1 MPHLTLTLFG
11 PPHIERDG
19 QPVTLDT
26 RKAVALLAYL
36 AVTGQR
42 HGRDAL
48 AALLYPETDQS
59 RARATLRRTLSS
71 LKSAIG
77 EPSLLIDR
85 EAVALAPDADL
96 WCDVTHFQ
104 RLLAQCHSHGHSA
117 HDVCPRC
124 LAPLREAAA
133 LYRADFLA
141 GFTLRDSAAFDDWQ
155 RFESERL
162 RRELIGALERL
173 VRLLTMEGD
182 LLAAIEQARRLLA
195 SDPLHE
201 PAQRILMLLYV
212 WTGQEQAALRQYRE
226 CVRVLDEELG
236 VAPLPETTQVYE
248 AIKERRTP
256 PPPATLRTAQA
267 RSAAQPAPAI
277 APPPPSALPPV
288 APAAAAATLPLVGRT
303 AELADLHRLHAA
315 VKTDGRLAT
324 LEGEPGIGKTRLAE
338 EFLASVQAAGG
349 TVIAGR
355 CYEGET
361 GLAYAVWIDALRA
374 GLSEPEAAQRLA
386 AAPESAVVEAAR
398 LLPELAAG
406 RTLPPAPPLDH
417 PGAQAQ
423 FFEGLGQVLQVLAG
437 QSGVLFLDDLQWA
450 DGASLDALGYLVHR
464 LAGRPLLLVTAWR
477 SEDSPAVQRLRGLA
491 REAQRAGL
499 GRTLPLDRLQADD
512 VLALAAALPGAPGD
526 QRGVGEI
533 LVQRSEGLPLFV
545 AEYLAAW
552 RAGDTPGGAAAMPQ
566 GVRSLL
572 HSRLA
577 AVDEA
582 GQQLLATAAVIGRSF
597 DFETLRAASG
607 RGEEETVDCLEQ
619 LVRLALVR
627 ETNAAAQPS
636 YDFSHEQLRR
646 LVYTET
652 GLARRRLL
660 HRRVAEALLRRAQPA
675 PGAAAGQIAHHLQ
688 LAGREEEAAG
698 YFCQAGEHAR
708 TLYAN
713 VEALAHFQTAL
724 ALGHPDAVA
733 LHEAIG
739 DLQTLAGRYAAA
751 RTAYEQ
757 AAALASDIGQPAPR
771 LPQIEHKLA
780 LLHHRQGDWTLAE
793 SHFAA
798 AQAAWPAAAPGAKRA
813 HLLADRSLNAHR
825 QGQARR
831 AEALAKEALHEAGQA
846 QDAASQARAHN
857 ALGIL
862 ARSRGDL
869 AAAAAHLTQGVA
881 LAEALNDLAGRAAA
895 LNNLALVR
903 QDQGDTAAAIAL
915 TEAALALCAAQGDRH
930 REAALHNNLA
940 DLLHAAGQ
948 PAAAM
953 EHLKQAVA
961 VFAEIGQPAGVPW
974 QPEIWKLVEW

>member
-11 PPHIERDG
+11 PPHLERDG

-85 EAVALAPDADL
+85 EAVALATDADL

-104 RLLAQCHSHGHSA
+104 RLLAQCHSHGHGA
-117 HDVCPRC
+117 HDVCGCC

-133 LYRADFLA
+133 LYGDDFLA

-162 RRELIGALERL
+162 RRDLIGALERL
-173 VRLLTMEGD
+173 VRQLTMEGD

-267 RSAAQPAPAI
+267 RSTAQPSSTV

-288 APAAAAATLPLVGRT
+288 AAASLPLVGR
-303 AELADLHRLHAA
+303 AGELADLHRLHQE
-315 VKTDGRLAT
+315 VQTDGRLAA

-338 EFLASVQAAGG
+338 EFLAAVRAGG
-349 TVIAGR
+349 ASALAGR

-423 FFEGLGQVLQVLAG
+423 FFRGLGQVLQVLAG

-491 REAQRAGL
+491 RAAQRAGL
-499 GRTLPLDRLQADD
+499 GRTLPLDRLQPDD
-512 VLALAAALPGAPGD
+512 VLALAAALPGASGD
-526 QRGVGEI
+526 QRSVGEQ

-552 RAGDTPGGAAAMPQ
+552 RAGDAPGGAAAMPQ

-577 AVDEA
+577 AVGEA
-582 GQQLLATAAVIGRSF
+582 GQQLLTTAAVIGRSF

-619 LVRLALVR
+619 LVRLGLVR
-627 ETNAAAQPS
+627 ETSAAAQPS
-636 YDFSHEQLRR
+636 YDFSHEQLRS
-646 LVYTET
+646 LVYTDT

-660 HRRVAEALLRRAQPA
+660 HRRVAEALLRQARPA
-675 PGAAAGQIAHHLQ
+675 LGTAAGQIAHHLQ
-688 LAGREEEAAG
+688 LAGREEEAAE

-713 VEALAHFQTAL
+713 AEALAYFETAL
-724 ALGHPDAVA
+724 ALGYPDPVA

-780 LLHHRQGDWTLAE
+780 LLHHRQGDWALAE

-798 AQAAWPAAAPGAKRA
+798 AQAAWPAAASGAKLA

-831 AEALAKEALHEAGQA
+831 AEALAEEALHEAGQA

-862 ARSRGDL
+862 ARRGGDL
-869 AAAAAHLTQGVA
+869 PTAAAHLVEGLA
-881 LAEALNDLAGRAAA
+881 LAEALNDQAGRAAA

-903 QDQGDTAAAIAL
+903 QDQGDTAAAIQL

-953 EHLKQAVA
+953 QHLKQAVA
-961 VFAEIGQPAGVPW
+961 VFAEIGEPAGVPW